1 MSYQPRTVYLDRS
14 HELTREDVLKAS
26 PPPDWTAAD
35 EQAHTRAW
43 SRKHVSNPSS
53 EQKRQAWIDR
63 TRREAD
69 ILPAAEHW
77 QEVFG
82 C

>member
-1 MSYQPRTVYLDRS
+1 MSYQPRTVFLDRS
-14 HELTREDVLKAS
+14 HELTREDVLKSS

-35 EQAHTRAW
+35 EQAHARAW
-43 SRKHVSNPSS
+43 ARKHVSNPSS
-53 EQKRQAWIDR
+53 DQRRQAWIDKA
-63 TRREAD
+63 RREAAR
-69 ILPAAEHW
+69 LPTAEYW